1 MMRARRASPR
11 AEILW
16 PSPRAP
22 AVGVVGVLMPPHTRQ
37 PTEHSLRL
45 RNRPSTQFVSDATR
59 RSVEMN
65 SRGPGPASRAADP
78 TAPRIRPEVGR
89 YLELNPDGAMRW
101 DDTEALRRT
110 TRDRALAVRGA
121 LEPVFSSEDLDASG
135 VPVRRVLPSPD
146 AVDVLVWVHGGG
158 WVHGD
163 LDGYDGVARSLA
175 NRARCAVVSVD
186 YRLAPEHPFPAGL
199 EDVLRVLDWARSR
212 YGAVAVGGDS
222 SGGNLAAAACLA
234 ARERQLDLAA
244 QLLVYP
250 VLDHGDSEYKAAFRR
265 RYRGFVGQR
274 DFGAAACERIAWL
287 WDQYDPE
294 GSHRDDPL
302 AAPLRAAG
310 LSGLP
315 PATVILAEHDV
326 LRGEG
331 ERYADRLRDA
341 GVPVDLLAFPG
352 QIHGFFQMAGVT
364 PDARRA
370 LDLAGDAI
378 RKALDSASPRPRT
391 TLFDQGERR

>member
-1 MMRARRASPR
+1 
-11 AEILW
+11 
-16 PSPRAP
+16 
-22 AVGVVGVLMPPHTRQ
+22 
-37 PTEHSLRL
+37 
-45 RNRPSTQFVSDATR
+45 
-59 RSVEMN
+59 MN
-65 SRGPGPASRAADP
+65 SQGASSAAQAADL
-78 TAPRIRPEVGR
+78 TGPRIRPEVAR
-89 YLELNPDGAMRW
+89 YLALNPDGSLQW
-101 DDTEALRRT
+101 DDIEALRRT
-110 TRDRALAVRGA
+110 ARDRALEVRGA

-135 VPVRRVLPSPD
+135 VPVRLVIPSPD
-146 AVDVLVWVHGGG
+146 VTDVLVWVHGGG
-158 WVHGD
+158 WIHGD

-212 YGAVAVGGDS
+212 YTGVAVGGDS
-222 SGGNLAAAACLA
+222 SGGNIAAAACLA
-234 ARERQLDLAA
+234 ARERQLDLVM

-250 VLDHGDSEYKAAFRR
+250 VLDHGGSDYKAAFRR
-265 RYRGFVGQR
+265 GYRGFVGQP
-274 DFGAAACERIAWL
+274 DFGTAACERIAWL

-302 AAPLRAAG
+302 AAPLRAAS

-331 ERYADRLRDA
+331 ELYADRLDDA
-341 GVPVDLLAFPG
+341 GVPVDLLTFPG
-352 QIHGFFQMAGVT
+352 QIHGFLQMAGVT

-370 LDLAGDAI
+370 LDLAGAAI
-378 RKALDSASPRPRT
+378 REAFDSTSQLSST
-391 TLFDQGERR
+391 TMFDQEEQR